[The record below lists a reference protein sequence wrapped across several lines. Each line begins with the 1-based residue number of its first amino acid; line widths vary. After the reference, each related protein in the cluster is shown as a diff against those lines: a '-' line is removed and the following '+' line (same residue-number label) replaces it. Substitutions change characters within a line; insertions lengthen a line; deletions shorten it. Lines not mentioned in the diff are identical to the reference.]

1 MYTETLAIRIQIGD
15 LEKVRDIFELSML
28 VNITKID
35 LLLKRISDLNILINN
50 AQIATAFDKLNDAS
64 ELLVKSYEYFFREC
78 ITVEERKRNNGTT
91 QQRRQG

>member
-78 ITVEERKRNNGTT
+78 FTVEERKRNNGTT